1 MCLVPGDESSL
12 VTNCDHP
19 VPHFP
24 LQLGGD
30 LWPKFGQRD
39 IGNSCWE
46 FWERSCFHHKTEFPY
61 PFFLHWSKTQWLEL
75 WQPFCD
81 QEEKLRG
88 LNRDVGFEATLKLDF
103 SVYEKNKLYLS
114 HCGLDRLLQL
124 NIILVD
130 ENILLLLNSQSLQEV
145 ITFHFVDMV

>member
-1 MCLVPGDESSL
+1 MWPSSGQILRYRQKPQRKALFSRIKSKAQEEKVFYSLSCLLSPAWNKVWVPE
-12 VTNCDHP
+12 
-19 VPHFP
+19 
-24 LQLGGD
+24 
-30 LWPKFGQRD
+30 
-39 IGNSCWE
+39 
-46 FWERSCFHHKTEFPY
+46 
-61 PFFLHWSKTQWLEL
+61 TQE
-75 WQPFCD
+75 PFCD